1 VNSAVVLVGLLVAL
15 ITAASTIVDAIIKVR
30 ALRTPADS
38 SGSLVVPRPGAT
50 PRSRLRWFARPM
62 LLGLITVVLFTGTFI
77 LGRATA
83 PEAQARPPDGTDPA
97 STNCPA
103 DSQVVERVRVTV
115 PARHQFGWL
124 ELRRSPSCGTA
135 WARIAHLDGEP
146 FTGTPRWVV
155 RLVRPVDG
163 RSEEER
169 FHVQT
174 TAVYTNMLN
183 DEQACVHAE
192 GQVTI
197 GRDTSPLIRTS
208 CRQASGK

>member
-1 VNSAVVLVGLLVAL
+1 MNSTVVLVGLLGAL
-15 ITAASTIVDAIIKVR
+15 IAGASTIIDTIIKVR
-30 ALRTPADS
+30 ALRTPLDS
-38 SGSLVVPRPGAT
+38 AGSLIVPHPAAT

-62 LLGLITVVLFTGTFI
+62 LLGLITLLFFGTFM

-83 PEAQARPPDGTDPA
+83 PEAQAQPPDGTDPA
-97 STNCPA
+97 STNCPG
-103 DSQVVERVRVTV
+103 DSQLVEHVRVTV

-124 ELRRSPSCGTA
+124 ELRRSPSCRMA

-146 FTGTPRWVV
+146 FTGTPQWVV

-163 RSEEER
+163 RSEEEH

-174 TAVYTNMLN
+174 TAVYTNMLR
-183 DEQACVHAE
+183 DEQACVYAE

-197 GRDTSPLIRTS
+197 GRDASALIRTS